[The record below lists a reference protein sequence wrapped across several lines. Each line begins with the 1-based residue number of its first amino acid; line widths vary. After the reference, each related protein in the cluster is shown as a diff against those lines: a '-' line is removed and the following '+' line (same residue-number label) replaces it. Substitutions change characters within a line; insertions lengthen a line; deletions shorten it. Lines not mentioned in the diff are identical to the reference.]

1 MAEIP
6 ITLTCEC
13 GERHTADIGETVT
26 CTCGRVYETAGLDRG
41 RLANVR
47 HAQAKM
53 RVYMTLGIILMV
65 AACAV
70 TWALWGPR
78 GIAVAIP
85 VTGLLWFR
93 FLGRYLR
100 KRVFYGAGELPTW
113 QLDSSAAKAD
123 ADR

>member
-13 GERHTADIGETVT
+13 GVRHSTRIGETVT
-26 CTCGRVYETAGLDRG
+26 CTCGRVYETADLEQG

-53 RVYMTLGIILMV
+53 RVYMTLGIVLMV
-65 AACAV
+65 VACAV
-70 TWALWGPR
+70 TWVLWGPR

-85 VTGLLWFR
+85 VTGLIWFR

-113 QLDSSAAKAD
+113 QLESGGKAKPEA
-123 ADR
+123 